1 MSARS
6 RRGKRGL
13 WAVALSVAAVGI
25 GAVALAAAS
34 GQLGFG
40 GSQPQVSSTFP
51 HELTCHEGTDACTPG
66 RSSGGQAFRLLEV
79 VGSARKASVVGVGAD
94 SGGDG
99 PATVR
104 ICTRSGDVI
113 VCGPQP
119 AAGEKRFA
127 VYVRG

>member
-34 GQLGFG
+34 GQLGSG
-40 GSQPQVSSTFP
+40 GSQPQVSTFP

-66 RSSGGQAFRLLEV
+66 RSSGGLAFRLLEV

-104 ICTRSGDVI
+104 ICTRSG
-113 VCGPQP
+113 
-119 AAGEKRFA
+119 ER
-127 VYVRG
+127 